1 MKYEIRRLTAEYDRS
16 AFSCGDVDLDRFFQR
31 YAALNQFEH
40 HIGVTYVAVLER
52 ELMAFVTV
60 APSEIVPQTL
70 PRPRKAGMPK
80 YPIPVLRLARLGVA
94 VPHQGR
100 GLGLAMLRFTF
111 QLALRMS
118 DDLGCAGVIV
128 DAKPRALSFYERYGF
143 IPLQALG
150 GALGDRPQPVPMFL
164 EIGAIAGAIKTR

>member
-1 MKYEIRRLTAEYDRS
+1 MKYEIRRLTSEDDRS

-40 HIGVTYVAVLER
+40 HIGVTYVATIEQEIL
-52 ELMAFVTV
+52 AFVTV
-60 APSEIVPQTL
+60 APSEIVLQAL
-70 PRPRKAGMPK
+70 PPPRKAGLPK
-80 YPIPVLRLARLGVA
+80 HPIPVLRLARLGVA
-94 VPHQGR
+94 VHRQGK

-128 DAKPRALSFYERYGF
+128 DAKPRAVSFYERYGF
-143 IPLQALG
+143 VPLQALAG
-150 GALGDRPQPVPMFL
+150 TLGDRPQPLPMFL
-164 EIGAIAGAIKTR
+164 ELGAIAAASGR